1 MTTSFTC
8 IVCGRGEFSL
18 LTEVGRG
25 GKPARFW
32 ICSTCGTLR
41 QDPEFKSHWDPR
53 AAYESG
59 AYFQENSELPPER
72 MWKSQRADARWRLGF
87 LRRRGE
93 APPCRILEIGC
104 SAGAFLSAAR
114 SAGFEAEGIEPDP
127 SMAAFVR
134 DQLKFE
140 VFQGIW
146 EDFPKAGPWDV
157 ICAFHVIEHV
167 EDVNRFLRFARSRLE
182 PGGTLFIETPDA
194 LRPWTARPAWV
205 DWFDLGHV
213 TGYHAASLAHVLKRG
228 GFDSMMID
236 EREQLRMIAEPG
248 EELNEQE
255 SWGDAPIRVRRAFE
269 AFSREHAGR
278 RRRGAMRR
286 VLTAPFRQLMALLGR

>member
-1 MTTSFTC
+1 MTTTFTC

-32 ICSTCGTLR
+32 ICSTCGTVR

-59 AYFQENSELPPER
+59 AYFRENVSTSPDE
-72 MWKSQRADARWRLGF
+72 MWKSQREDARLRLRF
-87 LRRRGE
+87 LRRWGV
-93 APPCRILEIGC
+93 APPGRILEIGC
-104 SAGAFLSAAR
+104 SAGAFLSALR
-114 SAGFEAEGIEPDP
+114 DAGFEAEGFEPDP
-127 SMAAFVR
+127 TMAAFVR
-134 DQLKFE
+134 DRLKLE

-146 EDFPKAGPWDV
+146 EDFRKPGPWDV

-167 EDVNRFLRFARSRLE
+167 EDVDRFLQFVRSRLK
-182 PGGTLFIETPDA
+182 PGGVLFIETPDA

-213 TGYHAASLAHVLKRG
+213 TGYHAASLAQVLNRN
-228 GFDSMMID
+228 GFEPAMID
-236 EREQLRMIAEPG
+236 VKDQLRIIAKPG
-248 EELNEQE
+248 DARNEQG
-255 SWGDAPIRVRRAFE
+255 SWGDASMRVRSAFDW
-269 AFSREHAGR
+269 FSKEHEVR
-278 RRRGAMRR
+278 RRRRAMRR
-286 VLTAPFRQLMALLGR
+286 LLTAPFRKLLALLGR